1 MGRFFF
7 KGLIMVFEYKRP
19 VPKVRYIGI
28 RLIRTSE
35 NTDKEVHAYEVNGT
49 AYVGASAD
57 KHVALEEILNLL
69 GLTHYSLVEEEDKR

>member
-1 MGRFFF
+1 
-7 KGLIMVFEYKRP
+7 MVFEYKRP

-57 KHVALEEILNLL
+57 KLIALEEILNLL
-69 GLTHYSLVEEEDKR
+69 GLTHYSLVEEDKR

>member
-57 KHVALEEILNLL
+57 KLIALEEILNLL
-69 GLTHYSLVEEEDKR
+69 GLTHYSLVEEDKR

>member
-1 MGRFFF
+1 
-7 KGLIMVFEYKRP
+7 MVFGYKRP

-35 NTDKEVHAYEVNGT
+35 DTDREVHAYEIDGT

-57 KHVALEEILNLL
+57 KLTALEEILKLL
-69 GLTHYSLVEEEDKR
+69 GLTHYSLIEEEYTARDSIN